1 MNDNGSSKDNG
12 SANSANSAPQPGP
25 EQGAPLAIR
34 GQYIRDLSF
43 EIPGAPESISGLK
56 GAPNVDINI
65 EVATRDLQ
73 TDTYEVALSIRCE
86 AKADAAS
93 IFILELTYSGVFTL
107 TGLAAEQLKPVLYIE
122 CPRYLFPFARS
133 IVASLTQE
141 SSLPPMLINPIDFAA
156 LYKARYLKEN
166 EGGKAAS

>member
-1 MNDNGSSKDNG
+1 MKDNGSSNPAD
-12 SANSANSAPQPGP
+12 SAATPQGAPAQD
-25 EQGAPLAIR
+25 APLAIR

-65 EVATRDLQ
+65 EVATRDLEAN
-73 TDTYEVALSIRCE
+73 TYEVSLSIRCE
-86 AKADAAS
+86 AKADTAS
-93 IFILELTYSGVFTL
+93 IFILELTYAGVFTL
-107 TGLAAEQLKPVLYIE
+107 TGLSADQLKPALYIE

-156 LYKARYLKEN
+156 LYQARYLEAQPS
-166 EGGKAAS
+166 GKAAS

>member
-1 MNDNGSSKDNG
+1 MKDNGSSNPAD
-12 SANSANSAPQPGP
+12 SAATPQGAPAQD
-25 EQGAPLAIR
+25 APLAIR

-43 EIPGAPESISGLK
+43 EIPGAPESITGLK

-65 EVATRDLQ
+65 EVATRDLEAN
-73 TDTYEVALSIRCE
+73 TYEVSLSIRCE
-86 AKADAAS
+86 AKADTAS
-93 IFILELTYSGVFTL
+93 IFILELTYAGVFTL
-107 TGLAAEQLKPVLYIE
+107 TGLSADQLKPALYIE

-156 LYKARYLKEN
+156 LYQARYLEAQT
-166 EGGKAAS
+166 GGKTAS

>member
-1 MNDNGSSKDNG
+1 MKDNGSSNPAD
-12 SANSANSAPQPGP
+12 SAAAA
-25 EQGAPLAIR
+25 QGAPGQEPPLAIR

-65 EVATRDLQ
+65 EVATRDLE
-73 TDTYEVALSIRCE
+73 TNTYEVALSIRCE
-86 AKADAAS
+86 AKTETAS
-93 IFILELTYSGVFTL
+93 IFILELTYAGVFTL
-107 TGLAAEQLKPVLYIE
+107 TGLSADQLKPALYIE

-156 LYKARYLKEN
+156 LYQARYLETKP
-166 EGGKAAS
+166 GGKAAS